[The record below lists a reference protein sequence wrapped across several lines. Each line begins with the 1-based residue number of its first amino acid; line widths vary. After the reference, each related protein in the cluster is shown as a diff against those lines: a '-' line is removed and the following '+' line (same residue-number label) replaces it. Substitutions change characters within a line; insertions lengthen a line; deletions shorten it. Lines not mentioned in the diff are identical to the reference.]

1 MEIEVD
7 WSSSQPMQDMGPAD
21 SRGVHPA
28 KGRKVTAT
36 GKIGSKS
43 YSTSTYAII
52 MEHLTYQ

>member
-1 MEIEVD
+1 
-7 WSSSQPMQDMGPAD
+7 MQDMGPAD